1 MKYFLLALCFLTTP
15 VFPQTGAVLNGKAEK
30 VLTPASAPLP
40 TGSAELAPRKTMTV
54 DQLARLQNE
63 NEKIRSDLVA
73 SVTRL
78 NNLEG
83 SIGKASD
90 RADSASI
97 RSSWFALATVL
108 VSILASIGGQYL
120 LIRHQRR
127 LNREQEMAK
136 VSNSYI
142 EWQLKQLSEL
152 YGPLRAI
159 LGQSIAIYR
168 QLNTVLIDVD
178 PTKFRMVDKL
188 DADNDDKEFQIFHA
202 GDWVRFR
209 TVEHLPVVYGKGF
222 GVEPYFDDVVKAG
235 DRMTEI
241 IRSSAGYVRQEDK
254 KLIQVMGE
262 YLAHY
267 GVLCRL
273 HERAL
278 NGEDVKPT
286 AADIKASFPHIIHK
300 LVDKG
305 FNAINDQVMDW
316 KNFRPASNKIISL

>member
-1 MKYFLLALCFLTTP
+1 MKYFLLAMCFLATP
-15 VFPQTGAVLNGKAEK
+15 VFPQTDAVLNGKAENF
-30 VLTPASAPLP
+30 LTEASVPLP
-40 TGSAELAPRKTMTV
+40 IASAELAPLRTITV
-54 DQLARLQNE
+54 DQLARFQNE

-90 RADSASI
+90 RAESASI

-108 VSILASIGGQYL
+108 VSIFASLVGQYL

-127 LNREQEMAK
+127 LNRDQVRAK

-152 YGPLRAI
+152 YGPLRAL

-168 QLNTVLIDVD
+168 QMNMVLIAADEK
-178 PTKFRMVDKL
+178 KFRLEPKPG
-188 DADNDDKEFQIFHA
+188 ADFDDDEFQIFLN
-202 GDWVRFR
+202 GKWERFR
-209 TVEHLPVVYGKGF
+209 TVEHLPLVYKQKY

-235 DRMTEI
+235 AAIADM
-241 IRSSAGYVRQEDK
+241 IRKSAGYVRQEDRA
-254 KLIQVMGE
+254 LIKVMGT

-273 HERAL
+273 HQRAEK
-278 NGEDVKPT
+278 GEEVRPT
-286 AADIKASFPHIIHK
+286 AADIKASFPVVIHD
-300 LVDKG
+300 LVDDG
-305 FNAINDQVMDW
+305 FNAINDQIKDW
-316 KNFRPASNKIISL
+316 KNFRPVKAG